1 MVEMFRQEE
10 LASLKRELDDL
21 TELFV
26 QIEQTRREDDDR
38 ANNRFVFLQG

>member
-10 LASLKRELDDL
+10 LTSLKKELDDL

-26 QIEQTRREDDDR
+26 GIEQSRREDEEKASAR
-38 ANNRFVFLQG
+38 